1 MYFTADRKKDLVKLQ
16 TGEYVS
22 LGKVETTLKLSPLV
36 DNICVYA
43 DSSQMFTV
51 CLVVP
56 NHKHLTVR
64 SYYSFIHL
72 ISFFILL
79 LLKANGKNYLF
90 IIDSQLLVGCLL
102 VLL

>member
-1 MYFTADRKKDLVKLQ
+1 MYIITDRKKDLVKLQ

-56 NHKHLTVR
+56 NHKHLTVKSCTFNFIR
-64 SYYSFIHL
+64 HIIFSLAVAGSKLRDLSSY
-72 ISFFILL
+72 
-79 LLKANGKNYLF
+79 
-90 IIDSQLLVGCLL
+90 
-102 VLL
+102 